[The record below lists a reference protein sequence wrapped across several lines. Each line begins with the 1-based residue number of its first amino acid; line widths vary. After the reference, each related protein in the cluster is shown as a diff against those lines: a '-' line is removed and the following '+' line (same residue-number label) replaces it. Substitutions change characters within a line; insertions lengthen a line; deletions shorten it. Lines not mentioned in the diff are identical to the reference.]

1 MASRAQLIAEV
12 VKPALERG
20 ELVLAD
26 RFFLSTYAY
35 QVMGR
40 GLPFEEVR
48 AANRLATAGLVP
60 DLTIL
65 LTLPAAVRD
74 ARVIARGGADRIE
87 SAGHWFHE
95 LVERAF
101 NDCAS
106 PAWQAAHPE
115 CGPIAAVNASGT
127 EHEVLERVLDS
138 DGRRHPRSLSDAQCS
153 TRLTRNLHRVEH
165 GPAARACVHRR
176 HGADARARARRLA
189 AAARAASRQRLVRA
203 RAAVRAGARA
213 RRERFRR
220 LDSGRR
226 SLSQGGGRARARAAR
241 SALDLSHAGEASR
254 AQREHERTLRG
265 HRHPDRRARRLD
277 HDRRAAAGHAGRA
290 RGDPAGRPHRRDRW
304 KVDGGMRRPTTRAA
318 CCAVGTAPR

>member
-1 MASRAQLIAEV
+1 MILALMAIPPEALLFMASRAQLIAEV

-20 ELVLAD
+20 ALVLAD

-35 QVMGR
+35 QVVGR
-40 GLPFEEVR
+40 GLPFEDVR

-115 CGPIAAVNASGT
+115 CGPIATVNASGT
-127 EHEVLERVLDS
+127 EQEVLERVLNL
-138 DGRRHPRSLSDAQCS
+138 LSASIPDFFRLRDA
-153 TRLTRNLHRVEH
+153 
-165 GPAARACVHRR
+165 A
-176 HGADARARARRLA
+176 
-189 AAARAASRQRLVRA
+189 
-203 RAAVRAGARA
+203 
-213 RRERFRR
+213 
-220 LDSGRR
+220 
-226 SLSQGGGRARARAAR
+226 
-241 SALDLSHAGEASR
+241 HA
-254 AQREHERTLRG
+254 
-265 HRHPDRRARRLD
+265 
-277 HDRRAAAGHAGRA
+277 
-290 RGDPAGRPHRRDRW
+290 
-304 KVDGGMRRPTTRAA
+304 
-318 CCAVGTAPR
+318 